1 MYVHKRMSKVI
12 TQAPVDEQQ
21 RQIIRLWSP
30 QRGGYGAKVSAAVC
44 CVSCTARSLRPWYM
58 LLSASVQQPL
68 RIRSLTVVF
77 VP

>member
-30 QRGGYGAKVSAAVC
+30 QRGGYGAKVSAAIC
-44 CVSCTARSLRPWYM
+44 CVSCTVAATVVY
-58 LLSASVQQPL
+58 ASVQQRL